1 MGSFTLWGFYEANK
15 VVEFEFKINMITQHR
30 HYQFPGIPMFVDYTD
45 AQKTLRK
52 EFRAYFNKLISPA
65 YRDELRN
72 AESGDLYK
80 QLIRQQGKDGMLAVG
95 WPEEYGGRG
104 LTQSE
109 QLIRFEEGLLAGAPT
124 PFVTLNTVGPA
135 IMGNGTQAQKKRFLP
150 GIAAGETH
158 FSIGY
163 TEPSAGTDLA
173 SLTTSAVRTGDEYIV
188 NGNKIFTSGAEG
200 ADYVWLAART
210 DPEVPKHKGIS
221 ILVVDTSDP
230 GFSFGPIE
238 TVGGVRTNVTYYSD
252 VRVPADMIIG
262 EENKG
267 WRLITSQ
274 LNHERVGLAA
284 WGVQGWKLFD
294 GILKW
299 AREPRGPDGQRIID
313 DPSVQRNLAEVYA
326 HLEAMRVMNARMGWQ
341 LDQGEPS
348 PVFPSAIKVYSTEI
362 MLDICRLMMD
372 VIGPHAS
379 IAAGSEGAVLHG
391 DLEHEHRRALINT
404 FGGGV
409 VEVLRGL
416 VATHGLGM
424 PQHR

>member
-1 MGSFTLWGFYEANK
+1 ML
-15 VVEFEFKINMITQHR
+15 I
-30 HYQFPGIPMFVDYTD
+30 DYTEEQT
-45 AQKTLRK
+45 ALRR
-52 EFRAYFNKLISPA
+52 EFRAYFTDLIKPE

-80 QLIRQQGKDGMLAVG
+80 ELIRQQGKDDMLAVG
-95 WPEEYGGRG
+95 WPKEYGGRG
-104 LTQSE
+104 LTEIE
-109 QLIRFEEGLLAGAPT
+109 QLIRYEEALMAGAPT

-135 IMGNGTQAQKKRFLP
+135 IIGNGTEEQKKRFLP

-158 FSIGY
+158 FAIGY

-173 SLTTSAVRTGDEYIV
+173 ALRTSAVRQGDEYVI

-210 DPEVPKHKGIS
+210 DPEAPKHKGIS
-221 ILVVDTSDP
+221 ILVVDTRDP
-230 GFSFGPIE
+230 GFSFGPIH
-238 TVGGVRTNVTYYSD
+238 TVGSVRTNVSYYQD
-252 VRVPADMIIG
+252 VKVPADMIIG
-262 EENKG
+262 QENGG

-274 LNHERVGLAA
+274 LNHERIGLAA
-284 WGVQGWKLFD
+284 WGIQAWKLFR
-294 GILKW
+294 GALTW
-299 AREPRGPDGQRIID
+299 ARDTKSADGRRVID
-313 DPSVQRNLAEVYA
+313 DPTAQRNLAEVYS
-326 HLEAMRVMNARMGWQ
+326 HLEAMRVMNSRMAWQ
-341 LDQGEPS
+341 ADQGEPDA
-348 PVFPSAIKVYSTEI
+348 VFPSAIKVYSTEI
-362 MLDICRLMMD
+362 ILEICRLLMD
-372 VIGPHAS
+372 VMGPHAA
-379 IAAGSEGAVLHG
+379 IAAGSEGAMLHG

>member
-1 MGSFTLWGFYEANK
+1 M
-15 VVEFEFKINMITQHR
+15 H
-30 HYQFPGIPMFVDYTD
+30 VDYTEK
-45 AQKTLRK
+45 QKALRR
-52 EFRAYFNKLISPA
+52 EFRAYFSKLIKPEH
-65 YRDELRN
+65 RDILRD

-80 QLIRQQGKDGMLAVG
+80 ELIRQQGKDGMLAVG

-109 QLIRFEEGLLAGAPT
+109 QLIRFEEALLAGAPT

-135 IMGNGTQAQKKRFLP
+135 IMDHGTEAQKKRFLP

-173 SLTTSAVRTGDEYIV
+173 SLKTSAVRKDDHYLV
-188 NGNKIFTSGAEG
+188 NGNKVYTSAAEG
-200 ADYVWLAART
+200 ADYIFLAART
-210 DPEVPKHKGIS
+210 DPEAPKHKGIS

-230 GFSFGPIE
+230 GFSYSPIH
-238 TVGGVRTNVTYYSD
+238 TVGSVRTNVSYYTD
-252 VRVPADMIIG
+252 IKVPLDMIIG
-262 EENKG
+262 EENQG

-284 WGVQGWKLFD
+284 WGIQGWKLFREA
-294 GILKW
+294 LAW
-299 AREPRGPDGQRIID
+299 ARLPRGADGKRVID
-313 DPSVQRNLAEVYA
+313 DPTAQRNLAEVYA
-326 HLEAMRVMNARMGWQ
+326 HLEAMRVMNARMAWG
-341 LDQGEPS
+341 LEKNPVDA
-348 PVFPSAIKVYSTEI
+348 VFPSAIKVYSTEI
-362 MLDICRLMMD
+362 MLEICRLLMD
-372 VIGPHAS
+372 VVGPQSLA
-379 IAAGSEGAVLHG
+379 AAGSRDVVLYG